1 MTTTNRILGLDGG
14 GTKTDLAVVDA
25 TGAVIHR
32 QMAQGLDPTAGDG
45 WQDQLAA
52 LAATLVRVDAAVLG
66 LPYHGEI
73 PAISARQSALGVA
86 LFGPNC
92 AVVNDVAV
100 AFEGAFAGADGVLI
114 LSGTGSMAWARGP
127 AGVIRVG
134 GWGDAFGDE
143 GSAYWIGRE
152 ALASVSRHLD
162 GRQDSA
168 AFSQL
173 LLQRLGIAAADL
185 STWTYGQSQPRVA
198 IAAVARQV
206 SALADSGV
214 PQARALMQAAAA
226 QLAALGHTAA
236 RLSGAMLPLRWSV
249 AGSVLQDATVL
260 QELTQKMGHAPIPPR
275 LPPVAGAVLA
285 AARRAGWAVNA
296 AFIDRLATTITRPCL
311 QTKPAVQTARSDSFP
326 I

>member
-1 MTTTNRILGLDGG
+1 MTTANLILGLDGG
-14 GTKTDLAVVDA
+14 GPKTDLAVVDA

-32 QMAQGLDPTAGDG
+32 QMAQGLDPTASNG
-45 WQDQLAA
+45 WQDQLTA
-52 LAATLVRVDAAVLG
+52 LAATIVRVDAAVLG

-73 PAISARQSALGVA
+73 RALSARQSALGVA
-86 LFGPNC
+86 LFGPSC
-92 AVVNDVAV
+92 AVLNDVAV
-100 AFEGAFAGADGVLI
+100 AFEGAFAGA
-114 LSGTGSMAWARGP
+114 RGP
-127 AGVIRVG
+127 AGVVRVG
-134 GWGDAFGDE
+134 GWGDAFGDK
-143 GSAYWIGRE
+143 GSAFWIGRE
-152 ALASVSRHLD
+152 ALASLSRHRD

-173 LLQRLGIAAADL
+173 LLQQLGIAATDL
-185 STWTYGQSQPRVA
+185 STWTYRQSQPRVA

-226 QLAALGHTAA
+226 QLAALGHTAT
-236 RLSGAMLPLRWSV
+236 RLSGAMLPLRWSI
-249 AGSVLQDATVL
+249 AGSVLRDATVL

-285 AARRAGWAVNA
+285 AARRAGRVVNA
-296 AFIDRLATTITRPCL
+296 AFIDRLATTITRACL